1 MKKRPLLLLLCLAV
15 ALCGCSAATNSSA
28 STEANYKNISN
39 DEDFSFYI
47 DDSAVH
53 VDKKD
58 AAEAKKVT
66 DEVQSYVLSI
76 FHRAYNG
83 RIGVVDGD
91 LINAPGLEAEL
102 DARIQYIALTYRD
115 QSFSKAA
122 PYLRYE
128 TFDLKDDTAKVIF
141 TFEMKNPN
149 TNEVLAKNHEG
160 YIFVKDGRDWLLA
173 NNIVDTGRGGDK
185 VLQEL
190 AANDDPQAWRTTYAY
205 SQLKRSDY
213 EDDHDFIYYWRD
225 DIDADIHKVRD

>member
-1 MKKRPLLLLLCLAV
+1 MRKRTIPLLLLCLAII
-15 ALCGCSAATNSSA
+15 LCGCNYSA
-28 STEANYKNISN
+28 STDANYKNISN
-39 DEDFSFYI
+39 DEDFSFYV
-47 DDSAVH
+47 DDSVVK

-83 RIGVVDGD
+83 RIGVIDGD
-91 LINAPGLEAEL
+91 RISEPDLEVEL
-102 DARIQYIALTYRD
+102 DSRIQYIALTYRD

-122 PYLRYE
+122 PYLRYD
-128 TFDLKDDTAKVIF
+128 TFDLQDDTAKVII
-141 TFEMKNPN
+141 TFETKNPD
-149 TNEVLAKNHEG
+149 TNEVLAKNHKG

-173 NNIVDTGRGGDK
+173 NNIMDTGRGGDK
-185 VLQEL
+185 VLKEL

-213 EDDHDFIYYWRD
+213 EDDHDFTYYWRD